1 MVNEYKLG
9 TMLFGFIMG
18 ISVPLFIFL
27 CYFEVIPPNPNLKS
41 YLLLIGITTTCL
53 MSPSIIISGYILFL
67 MVKRR
72 TTVITFNP
80 NRKPTLKENRLHKL
94 KKINRINR
102 WKIIKYG

>member
-18 ISVPLFIFL
+18 ISFPLFIFL
-27 CYFEVIPPNPNLKS
+27 CYFEVIPPNPDIP
-41 YLLLIGITTTCL
+41 YLLVIAIITTCL
-53 MSPSIIISGYILFL
+53 MSPSIIFSGYILFL

-72 TTVITFNP
+72 TTTITFNP
-80 NRKPTLKENRLHKL
+80 NRKPTLKEDRLHKL

-102 WKIIKYG
+102 WKLIR